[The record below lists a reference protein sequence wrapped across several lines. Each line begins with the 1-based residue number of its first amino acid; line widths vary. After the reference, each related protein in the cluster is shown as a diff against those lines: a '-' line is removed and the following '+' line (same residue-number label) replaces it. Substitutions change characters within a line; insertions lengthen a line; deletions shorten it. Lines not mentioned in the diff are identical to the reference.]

1 MKTIEEKL
9 ERLNEGVFCN
19 FRIGYWGARVKFDKN
34 KLGKNVPKEIVRA
47 AQDLLDDKVLIEDI
61 KNIQW
66 QAKYVLK
73 NNSMPCP
80 IDGIFFIPK
89 KKIVYINEQLNSMT
103 EEFDQRVDKFVRNYK
118 KLVKNFSEKFPEHY
132 DPKKYPSSGQIKNK
146 FYMDWKF
153 FNLGA
158 PDSAATILDPNEYKK
173 EVNKFKGMISE
184 MEEMALN
191 VIGNDLFAKIDKL
204 QKQCE
209 SGEGLHGKTVG
220 SINRFLD
227 KWSDLWVGNIDDRKM
242 KMIVS
247 RLKKEMNKVTINRLK
262 GNDEFRTE
270 VSKKL
275 NGILSKIE
283 SIPSIELKRKLDI

>member
-1 MKTIEEKL
+1 MKTVEEKM

-19 FRIGYWGARVKFDKN
+19 FRIGYWGARIKLDKN
-34 KLGKNVPKEIVRA
+34 RLGEDVPKEIVRA

-66 QAKYVLK
+66 QAKYILK

-89 KKIVYINEQLNSMT
+89 KKIVYINEQLTSML

-118 KLVKNFSEKFPEHY
+118 KLINNFATKFPKFY
-132 DPKKYPSSGQIKNK
+132 NPKKYPSESEIKNK
-146 FYMDWKF
+146 FYMDWRF
-153 FNLGA
+153 FKLGA

-173 EVNKFKGMISE
+173 EVDKFKGMIQE
-184 MEEMALN
+184 MEEMAIN
-191 VIGNDLFAKIDKL
+191 VISNDLFAKIDKL

-227 KWSDLWVGNIDDRKM
+227 KWNDLWVGNVDDRKI

-247 RLKKEMNKVTINRLK
+247 RLKKEMNKVTIDRLK
-262 GNDEFRTE
+262 GNEDFRTE

-275 NGILSKIE
+275 NVILNKIE
-283 SIPSIELKRKLDI
+283 SIPSVELKRKIDI